1 MTENNVMARING
13 RDLTKEEV
21 QNFINMM
28 GNQGMQFQNEE
39 GLKKVADEL
48 VNQELMFLD
57 AKKQGLDKDEAYLKE
72 VERSNENL
80 LKQYAINKLLS
91 TIELKDEDLEEY
103 YESHKEHFQKPMQF
117 TASHILVE
125 DEEKA
130 KEIKEKIEAGEVE
143 FEEAAKE
150 HSTCP
155 SKDQGG
161 KLGTFQEGQ
170 MVKEF
175 EEAAKTAEVGVVTDP
190 VKTQFGYHLIK
201 VDDKTDAD
209 AASFEEVKDDIQRQ
223 VLSLKQQEVYL
234 DNINKI
240 SSEYEVEKFY

>member
-1 MTENNVMARING
+1 MTEKNVMAKING
-13 RDLTKEEV
+13 RELTKEEV
-21 QNFINMM
+21 QDFINMM

-39 GLKKVADEL
+39 GIKKVADEL

-80 LKQYAINKLLS
+80 LKQFAINKLLKEVS
-91 TIELKDEDLEEY
+91 VSDEDLQEY
-103 YESHKEHFQKPMQF
+103 YDSHKEHFQKPMTF

-130 KEIKEKIEAGEVE
+130 NEIKGKLTGGEVE
-143 FEEAAKE
+143 FEDAAKE
-150 HSTCP
+150 YSSCP

-175 EEAAKTAEVGVVTDP
+175 EEAAKTAEVGVITEP
-190 VKTQFGYHLIK
+190 VKTQFGYHLIR
-201 VDDKTDAD
+201 VDERTDSD
-209 AASFEEVKDDIQRQ
+209 TASFDEVKDQIQNQ
-223 VLSLKQQEVYL
+223 VLSLKQQEAYL

-240 SSEYEVEKFY
+240 SSEYNVEKFY

>member
-1 MTENNVMARING
+1 
-13 RDLTKEEV
+13 
-21 QNFINMM
+21 
-28 GNQGMQFQNEE
+28 
-39 GLKKVADEL
+39 
-48 VNQELMFLD
+48 
-57 AKKQGLDKDEAYLKE
+57 
-72 VERSNENL
+72 
-80 LKQYAINKLLS
+80 
-91 TIELKDEDLEEY
+91 
-103 YESHKEHFQKPMQF
+103 
-117 TASHILVE
+117 
-125 DEEKA
+125 
-130 KEIKEKIEAGEVE
+130 
-143 FEEAAKE
+143 
-150 HSTCP
+150 
-155 SKDQGG
+155 
-161 KLGTFQEGQ
+161 

>member
-1 MTENNVMARING
+1 MTENNVMAKING
-13 RDLTKEEV
+13 RDLTREEV
-21 QNFINMM
+21 ENFIGMM

-48 VNQELMFLD
+48 VNQELMYLD

-72 VERSNENL
+72 VERSKENI

-91 TIELKDEDLEEY
+91 TIELKDEDLKEY

-125 DEEKA
+125 EEEKA
-130 KEIKEKIEAGEVE
+130 NEIKEKIETGDLD
-143 FEEAAKE
+143 FEAAAKE
-150 HSTCP
+150 YSTCP
-155 SKDQGG
+155 SNEQGG
-161 KLGTFQEGQ
+161 KLGTFQSGQ

-175 EEAAKTAEVGVVTDP
+175 EDAAKTTEVGVVTEP

-201 VDDKTDAD
+201 VDERQEANTAE
-209 AASFEEVKDDIQRQ
+209 FEEVKDEIQRQ

-234 DNINKI
+234 DNIEKI
-240 SSEYEVEKFY
+240 SNEYEVEKFY